1 MNDDSLKPPHAPSS
15 SEPLEYWHATEAP
28 PPHQLL
34 LGICLNLG
42 LAVSAAIVSFA
53 GGFAFMSSDLF
64 ENSHPSHDAP
74 RVFKAIF
81 VAVSVACVCGVI
93 KSARGGRSLPINK
106 RRTAGRFFMLGFLIG
121 CGLACLLEGICF
133 GAASVLK
140 MEFNSST

>member
-1 MNDDSLKPPHAPSS
+1 MSDPPPRPPDPTDPPRPLEYFHS
-15 SEPLEYWHATEAP
+15 SEPL

-34 LGICLNLG
+34 LGICLILG
-42 LAVSAAIVSFA
+42 LAVSAAIVLFA

-64 ENSHPSHDAP
+64 ENPHPSHAAP
-74 RVFKAIF
+74 RVFTAIF
-81 VAVSVACVCGVI
+81 IGVSAACVFGVI

-133 GAASVLK
+133 GAASV
-140 MEFNSST
+140 